1 MDARDNAIKLVSV
14 LRAAYTDNILACY
27 MQSLNSE
34 VSHGKIWYADAK
46 QAAQDMADKY
56 ELPLNAVVGVI
67 AALSPTNKWER
78 NLIDAIDMIQSFTGG
93 GYVEDCAPCT
103 YKKMRDKA
111 WAVLELGPCDND
123 AIATLLKGP
132 KITDFFWCIM
142 GANVC
147 VVDGHAWC
155 IANADRRTM
164 QEVPNIGK
172 KLRLEI
178 QQAYAD
184 AGQHVG
190 LTAYQMQA
198 ATWVTWR
205 RLHGVK

>member
-1 MDARDNAIKLVSV
+1 M
-14 LRAAYTDNILACY
+14 YTDNILTCY
-27 MQSLNSE
+27 MQSINSE
-34 VSHGKIWYADAK
+34 VSHGKTWYADAK
-46 QAAQDMADKY
+46 QDAQDMADKY

-103 YKKMRDKA
+103 YKTMRDKA
-111 WAVLELGPCDND
+111 WSILELGPCDND
-123 AIATLLKGP
+123 AIATVLNGP

-142 GANVC
+142 GKNVC

-184 AGQHVG
+184 AGKRVG